1 MPATQI
7 TRTML
12 AQIGSGNILATSGGR
27 VYVSEDGDT
36 VTMPVAQG
44 YGVEVTYEPGLD
56 LYTVRRTMT
65 RKGVRRVKAQLER
78 VYCEDLGEHVYRAG
92 CWRDPWGEVPV
103 PACTCPGD
111 CACRTGRTPVP
122 CGCRNHRATV

>member
-36 VTMPVAQG
+36 VTMPVATIQLVPG
-44 YGVEVTYEPGLD
+44 QTLAEV
-56 LYTVRRTMT
+56 
-65 RKGVRRVKAQLER
+65 Q
-78 VYCEDLGEHVYRAG
+78 
-92 CWRDPWGEVPV
+92 
-103 PACTCPGD
+103 
-111 CACRTGRTPVP
+111 
-122 CGCRNHRATV
+122 